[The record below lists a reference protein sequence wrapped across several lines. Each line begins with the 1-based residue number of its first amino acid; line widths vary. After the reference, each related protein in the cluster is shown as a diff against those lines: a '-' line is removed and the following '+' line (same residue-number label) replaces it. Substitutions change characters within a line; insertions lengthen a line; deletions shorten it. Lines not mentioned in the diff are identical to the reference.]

1 MQKDKIEVIVSRE
14 LLNLVGPGLK
24 VCVTV
29 MGNDNIAKPCA
40 KDDMVEFMR
49 NIISE
54 KEAAGQFRTA
64 EAYRT
69 ALNCWHRFL
78 GSGEPVSW
86 ERVTSRSMAAFA
98 DYLQERGATKNTQS
112 FYFRIL
118 RAVCNRAQEQ
128 LVATLPE
135 NLFDNVYTGKAR
147 TRKRALPMDDIR
159 RIATVEPKS
168 RKEQLAR
175 DMFIFSFI
183 TRGMAPIDM
192 AHLRKGNI
200 VAGRLTYRRHKTG
213 SVISMEWIAEM
224 QEIVSRYEREGSDYL
239 FPLIS
244 SEGAEGW
251 KEFKRGSQA
260 IGYHLRRLG
269 KRLALPM
276 PLTLYVARHSWATAA
291 KSSGVSTALI
301 SDAMGHSSER
311 MTQVYLGSI
320 DVGRID
326 TANRKIVDILYN
338 QPAGKRK
345 STGKVTANIKPSR
358 LKYFSKKD

>member
-1 MQKDKIEVIVSRE
+1 MEKDGIEVIVSKE
-14 LLNLVGPGLK
+14 LLNLVGHGLK

-29 MGNDNIAKPCA
+29 RGNDNIAKPCA
-40 KDDMVEFMR
+40 RGDMVGFMR
-49 NIISE
+49 KIIFE

-78 GSGEPVSW
+78 GSLETVPW
-86 ERVTSRSMAAFA
+86 EWVTSRSMMSFA
-98 DYLQERGATKNTQS
+98 DYLKERGATKNTQS

-118 RAVCNRAQEQ
+118 RTVCNRAREEG
-128 LVATLPE
+128 VATLPA
-135 NLFDNVYTGKAR
+135 NLFNNVYTGKAR
-147 TRKRALPMDDIR
+147 TRKRALPIEDIR
-159 RIATVEPKS
+159 RIAATEPKS

-175 DMFIFSFI
+175 DMFIFSFV
-183 TRGMAPIDM
+183 TRGMAPIDI
-192 AHLRKGNI
+192 AHLRKGNV

-213 SVISMEWIAEM
+213 STVSMEWIAEM

-239 FPLIS
+239 FPLVS

-260 IGYHLRRLG
+260 VNYHLRRLG

-291 KSSGVSTALI
+291 KSSGVPTALI

-326 TANRKIVDILYN
+326 TANRKIVDFLY
-338 QPAGKRK
+338 K
-345 STGKVTANIKPSR
+345 
-358 LKYFSKKD
+358 

>member
-1 MQKDKIEVIVSRE
+1 MQKDKIEVIVSKE

-24 VCVTV
+24 VFVTV
-29 MGNDNIAKPCA
+29 RDTGNIAKVHTNG
-40 KDDMVEFMR
+40 DMVEFMR
-49 NIISE
+49 KIISE

-78 GSGEPVSW
+78 GLGESVPW
-86 ERVTSRSMAAFA
+86 EWLTPRSMMSFA
-98 DYLQERGATKNTQS
+98 DYLKERGATKNTQS

-128 LVATLPE
+128 GIAALPGT
-135 NLFDNVYTGKAR
+135 LFDNVYTGKAR
-147 TRKRALPMDDIR
+147 TRKRALPIEDIR
-159 RIATVEPKS
+159 RIAAAKPKS

-192 AHLRKGNI
+192 ANLRKGNV

-213 SVISMEWIAEM
+213 STISMEWIAEM

-260 IGYHLRRLG
+260 VNYHLRRLG

-291 KSSGVSTALI
+291 KSSGVPTALI

-326 TANRKIVDILYN
+326 TANRKIVDILY
-338 QPAGKRK
+338 K
-345 STGKVTANIKPSR
+345 
-358 LKYFSKKD
+358 